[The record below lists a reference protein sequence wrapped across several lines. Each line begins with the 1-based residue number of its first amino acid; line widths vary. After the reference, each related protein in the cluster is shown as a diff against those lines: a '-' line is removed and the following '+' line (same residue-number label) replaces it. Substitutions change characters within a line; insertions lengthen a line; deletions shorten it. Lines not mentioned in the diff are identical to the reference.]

1 MKLKQQPGDFRV
13 DEVLRDDYLQAKGRH
28 RVYRVTKRKQTSIE
42 AARALGEMAGVA
54 GAEVSMAGLK
64 DKQGVTTQYMSIPR
78 GKPVQ
83 FKDREL
89 DIETVGFGTDA
100 LSSRDSQGNAFQI
113 VVRDL
118 GPSEV
123 VKLRS
128 SLDSV
133 REFGLPNYFDEQR
146 FGNLRHNQGW
156 IAKGLMLDQTEQALK
171 RMLTAISEHDP
182 QRERSLKTGLAK
194 NWGDW
199 RTCREVAGRFGRHH
213 SVFEHLRREEQ
224 DFAGAFRFVASR
236 IRLIHLYAWQSHI
249 WNRALARHF
258 DGCTPSKEKFVVP
271 TPEGPQVFPRGQGQ
285 LPEQWQGC
293 LPLPGNRLAGVQ
305 LPDQLALFDA
315 VLKRERL
322 TRAQF
327 AIEGVPG
334 FVLKPEPR
342 PALVVPGNLRVRP
355 AERDPRNRGKRMVK
369 MSFQLPRGSYATLA
383 VRRLAGTSR

>member
-1 MKLKQQPGDFRV
+1 MRLKQQPGDFRV
-13 DEVLRDDYLQAKGRH
+13 DEVLRDDYLQAKGPH
-28 RVYRVTKRKQTSIE
+28 RVYRVIKRKQTSIE

-54 GAEVSMAGLK
+54 GSQVSMAGLK

-78 GKPVQ
+78 GRRVQ
-83 FKDREL
+83 FKDHEL

-100 LSSRDSQGNAFQI
+100 ISSRDSKGNAFQI
-113 VVRDL
+113 IARDL

-133 REFGLPNYFDEQR
+133 REHGLPNYFDEQR

-171 RMLTAISEHDP
+171 RLLTAISDHDS
-182 QRERSLKTGLAK
+182 QSECSLKSSLARK
-194 NWGDW
+194 WGDW
-199 RTCREVAGRFGRHH
+199 RACREVAGRFGRHH
-213 SVFEHLRREEQ
+213 SIFEHLRREEG

-258 DGCTPSKEKFVVP
+258 DGCTPRREKFVVR
-271 TPEGPQVFPRGQGQ
+271 TPEGPQVFPKGLGQ
-285 LPEQWQGC
+285 LPDEWEGC
-293 LPLPGNRLAGVQ
+293 LPLPGNRLAGVDQ
-305 LPDQLALFDA
+305 PDQVVLFEA

-322 TRAQF
+322 TRSQF
-327 AIEGVPG
+327 VIEGVPG
-334 FVLKPEPR
+334 FVLKPELR
-342 PALVVPGNLRVRP
+342 PALVVPQNLRIRP
-355 AERDPRNRGKRMVK
+355 AERDPRNRGQRMVK

-383 VRRLAGTSR
+383 VRRLLATSR